1 MVVGEFYFRKN
12 IDSSLEIWVHG
23 GAVDISPHC
32 FLEEF

>member
-1 MVVGEFYFRKN
+1 MVVGVFYFGKN

-23 GAVDISPHC
+23 AVGISPHC